1 MPYENVCGDIL
12 TAGGIPPNLA
22 SHPPLQTL
30 SSGLTSL
37 VFTAFNLDAHT
48 MSSIFVK
55 EPLAGWLFVL
65 TQRLPAGSCLLNHAW
80 PPALAHLI
88 LLLKKKK
95 ERERETQSPELWT
108 PANLKRW
115 IRREKLWLIWFGDEG
130 KRKANADFS
139 DSTIAGCKK
148 YAQLADGGE
157 EINLRGKHQ
166 GQKIEEH
173 LSEPRKER
181 LVRK

>member
-48 MSSIFVK
+48 MSSTFVK
-55 EPLAGWLFVL
+55 EPLAGWLFAL

-88 LLLKKKK
+88 LLFKKKK
-95 ERERETQSPELWT
+95 REREKPRVQSSGL
-108 PANLKRW
+108 L
-115 IRREKLWLIWFGDEG
+115 LI
-130 KRKANADFS
+130 
-139 DSTIAGCKK
+139 
-148 YAQLADGGE
+148 
-157 EINLRGKHQ
+157 
-166 GQKIEEH
+166 
-173 LSEPRKER
+173 
-181 LVRK
+181 